1 MTNAGYIKRLPAN
14 TYRSQRRGGKGISAM
29 STREEDYVDTL
40 SLIHIL
46 YYLAGAR
53 SFRTRKDAELIRFG
67 ENTAYIRA
75 ACLSFS
81 RELEPVSYTH
91 LFSRPSRFGMLPP
104 SKLPLSVTP

>member
-1 MTNAGYIKRLPAN
+1 MR
-14 TYRSQRRGGKGISAM
+14 
-29 STREEDYVDTL
+29 VDTIQL
-40 SLIHIL
+40 EQFRNYASFACSFDPNINVITGKNAQGKTNLLEAL